1 MERKGDHGREF
12 DVLQLIITSDIHEQ
26 MIQFLEAA
34 LPYESGGLLF
44 GRRLKK
50 EWIIEDF
57 QPIASDNPDVRN
69 YNASPRVLVPII
81 MKAKVSGKEL
91 LATVHSHP
99 SCPAVPSRKDL
110 KEAHG
115 YRDLAHCIV
124 SFAGMMPDVQFYR
137 YEKVEHHV
145 SFHPL
150 TLKLTNW

>member
-1 MERKGDHGREF
+1 MERKGDHGRAF
-12 DVLQLIITSDIHEQ
+12 DVWQLIIPSAIREQ

-50 EWIIEDF
+50 EWLIENF
-57 QPIASDNPDVRN
+57 QPIASDNPDARN
-69 YNASPRVLVPII
+69 YNASPRDLVPII
-81 MKAKVSGKEL
+81 MKAKASGMEL

-99 SCPAVPSRKDL
+99 SSPAVPSRKDL
-110 KEAHG
+110 KEAYG
-115 YRDLAHCIV
+115 YRDLAHSIV
-124 SFAGMMPDVQFYR
+124 SFAGMSPDVQFYR

>member
-1 MERKGDHGREF
+1 MERKSDHGCEF
-12 DVLQLIITSDIHEQ
+12 DVWQLIIPSAIREQ

-44 GRRLKK
+44 GKRVME
-50 EWIIEDF
+50 EWMIENF
-57 QPIASDNPDVRN
+57 QPIASDKPDAKN
-69 YNASPRVLVPII
+69 YNASPRDLVPII
-81 MKAKVSGKEL
+81 MKAKASGMEL

-99 SCPAVPSRKDL
+99 SSPAVPSRKDL
-110 KEAHG
+110 KEAYG
-115 YRDLAHCIV
+115 YRDLAHSIV
-124 SFAGMMPDVQFYR
+124 SFAGMSPDVQFYR